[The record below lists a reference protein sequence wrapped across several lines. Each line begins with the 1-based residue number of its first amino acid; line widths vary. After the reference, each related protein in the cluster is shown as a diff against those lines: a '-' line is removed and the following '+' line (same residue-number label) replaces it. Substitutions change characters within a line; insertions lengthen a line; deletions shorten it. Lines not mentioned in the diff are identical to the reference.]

1 VIRLLPTPAKVAPEV
16 EVASLDGEDVWMLT
30 TEDGARLTVE
40 AGSLHHPLTLVPAET
55 DEGSWGDPE
64 HTIRFSDVGE
74 RRSIVAPEDPLP
86 ADIMGG

>member
-1 VIRLLPTPAKVAPEV
+1 LPTPDEVAPEV
-16 EVASLDGEDVWMLT
+16 EVGSLDGEDVWILT
-30 TEDGARLTVE
+30 TEDGAQLTVE
-40 AGSLHHPLTLVPAET
+40 AGSLHHPLTLLVPAET

-86 ADIMGG
+86 ADVMGS